1 MIDITSKESIIEILE
16 SKDTNQFNRL
26 IEQAYNVKVS
36 NLGNKVYLRG
46 LIEISNICAKNC
58 LYCGLRNGNSF
69 VSRYELTESQILEAA
84 EFAYRSNY
92 GSLVLQAGERCSS
105 VYVDRVTKL
114 IESIK
119 EISNGRLG
127 ITLSLGEQ
135 SYETYK
141 NWFEAGAHRYLLRIE
156 SSNPILY
163 SKIHPNDNN
172 HLWDNRVSALKDLKD
187 IGYQTGT
194 GIMIG
199 LPGQSYQDLA
209 EDLLFIKNFG
219 IHMVGMGPYLRHSQ
233 TPMGKEEHTTTD
245 LTLTLKMVAILRLMM
260 PRINIAATT
269 AMQVVDS
276 IGRERAIFAGA
287 NVIMPNMTLVDVRK
301 EYQIYNNKP
310 GIEDDALITKSK
322 LEENLSKAG
331 IEIGWGEWGDPQAY
345 FDK

>member
-1 MIDITSKESIIEILE
+1 MIDITSKESIVNILE
-16 SKDTNQFNRL
+16 SSDEAKFNSL
-26 IEQAYNVKVS
+26 VEQAYNIKLA

-58 LYCGLRNGNSF
+58 NYCGLRRENSF
-69 VSRYELTESQILEAA
+69 VNRYELTDYQILEAA

-92 GSLVLQAGERCSS
+92 GSLVLQAGERCSGI
-105 VYVDRVTKL
+105 YVNRVTKL

-119 EISNGRLG
+119 EISDGKLG

-172 HLWDNRVSALKDLKD
+172 HLWERRFEALRDLKS

-199 LPGQSYQDLA
+199 IPGQSYQDLA
-209 EDLLFIKNFG
+209 DDLLFMKDFG

-269 AMQVVDS
+269 AMQVVDP
-276 IGRERAIFAGA
+276 IGRERAILAGA
-287 NVIMPNMTLVDVRK
+287 NVIMPNMTISDVRK

-322 LEENLSKAG
+322 LEENLTKAG

>member
-16 SKDTNQFNRL
+16 SKDTNRFNRL

-58 LYCGLRNGNSF
+58 LYCGLRSGNSF

-114 IESIK
+114 IGSIK
-119 EISNGRLG
+119 DISNGRLG

-156 SSNPILY
+156 SSNPMLY
-163 SKIHPNDNN
+163 SKIHPMDNN
-172 HLWDNRVSALKDLKD
+172 HLWENRLSALNDLKN

-269 AMQVVDS
+269 AMQVVDP

-287 NVIMPNMTLVDVRK
+287 NVIMPNMTLADVRK

>member
-1 MIDITSKESIIEILE
+1 M
-16 SKDTNQFNRL
+16 
-26 IEQAYNVKVS
+26 
-36 NLGNKVYLRG
+36 
-46 LIEISNICAKNC
+46 
-58 LYCGLRNGNSF
+58 
-69 VSRYELTESQILEAA
+69 
-84 EFAYRSNY
+84 
-92 GSLVLQAGERCSS
+92 
-105 VYVDRVTKL
+105 
-114 IESIK
+114 
-119 EISNGRLG
+119 
-127 ITLSLGEQ
+127 
-135 SYETYK
+135 
-141 NWFEAGAHRYLLRIE
+141 
-156 SSNPILY
+156 
-163 SKIHPNDNN
+163 DNN
-172 HLWDNRVSALKDLKD
+172 HLWENRLSALNDLKN
-187 IGYQTGT
+187 IGSQTGT

-269 AMQVVDS
+269 AMQVVDP

-287 NVIMPNMTLVDVRK
+287 NVIMPNMTLADVRK